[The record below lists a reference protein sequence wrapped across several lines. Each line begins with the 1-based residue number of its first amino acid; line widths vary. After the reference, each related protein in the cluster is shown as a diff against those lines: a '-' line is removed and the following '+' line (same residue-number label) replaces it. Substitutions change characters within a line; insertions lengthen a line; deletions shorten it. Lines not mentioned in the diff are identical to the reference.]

1 MDDSLAKGL
10 TKRFFRELDEKLD
23 GRINSLPT
31 NLISGKKVSL
41 KNWERFEK
49 AFVERMSPVS
59 LDIVKFGSKKNRK
72 IGWTGFLP
80 TSTNHAQSREENVL
94 YPYQRIYSS
103 EGISDSLRGRWSA
116 SHHLIRRFFQRGAK
130 SVDITSAMMMD
141 MVFSELKYVS
151 FWADV
156 LYEQILF
163 GERLVKKQGFEKTR
177 FIIPSKSGY
186 FVAVWTKP
194 CLSLKT
200 FIGLD
205 TASEIELELRE
216 KMIALWDLFSPYYL
230 NYRSRTSLD
239 FADDPDSFFRD
250 EFVVYFEMILSH
262 FVNDGFLNS
271 YAKSII
277 PNGSSDEDHARY
289 SRALGP
295 HFWQFTKEQT
305 TEFTDLCEKYSFID
319 AVSKTKRATFAN
331 FKKIAQESEQ
341 DAKA

>member
-10 TKRFFRELDEKLD
+10 TKRFFRELNEKTDES
-23 GRINSLPT
+23 INSLPT
-31 NLISGKKVSL
+31 NLISGEKVSL
-41 KNWERFEK
+41 KKWERFEK

-103 EGISDSLRGRWSA
+103 EGVSDSFSGRWSA

-130 SVDITSAMMMD
+130 TTDLNSTVMMD

-163 GERLVKKQGFEKTR
+163 GERLVKERGFEKTR
-177 FIIPSKSGY
+177 FILPSKSGY

-194 CLSLKT
+194 SLSLKT

-205 TASEIELELRE
+205 TASQKELELRE
-216 KMIALWDLFSPYYL
+216 KMIALWNLFSPYYL

-239 FADDPDSFFRD
+239 FAGDPDGFFSD

-271 YAKSII
+271 YVESIL
-277 PNGSSDEDHARY
+277 PKNSSDGEQARY
-289 SRALGP
+289 LKALGP
-295 HFWQFTKEQT
+295 HFWEFAKET
-305 TEFTDLCEKYSFID
+305 TTDFSDVCEKYSFIE
-319 AVSKTKRATFAN
+319 AVSKTKREIFAD